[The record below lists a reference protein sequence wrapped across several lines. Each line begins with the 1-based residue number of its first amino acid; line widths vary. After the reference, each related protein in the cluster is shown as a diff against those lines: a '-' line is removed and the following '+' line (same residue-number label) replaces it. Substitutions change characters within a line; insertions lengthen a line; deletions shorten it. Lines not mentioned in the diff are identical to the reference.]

1 MYYFGLN
8 FVCYQLTIMYFK
20 PPVMRRFIF
29 LLSMLSLI
37 LITACSKQERKGLL
51 PMVTGKPGEII
62 LVIDPYLWES
72 DLGKFFVD
80 FCNMPVE
87 ALPVDEPSYSLVHI
101 PADGLNRIFK
111 GHRNI
116 ILTDVS
122 DQYKES
128 RIIVQRNVWAY
139 PQLLIK
145 ITGPKDSSLIAYLNE
160 NRDKLKNLLEV
171 DERNRIIE
179 NYRKNRAKGIDE
191 MLKQEHHVSISVPA
205 GYDVGVD
212 SADFVWLTHEVADMT
227 QGILIYNYPYTDTNT
242 FSADYLV
249 NKRNEFVRKYVPGP
263 VDGSYMKTESDYP
276 VIFTEN
282 VKNGEYMA
290 ELRGLWRLE
299 KAFMGG
305 PFISH
310 TMLDE
315 PRNRVVT
322 VEGFVY
328 APSLDKRLYIRE
340 VEAILYTFDVV
351 D

>member
-1 MYYFGLN
+1 MRNSGFHKSRSSLVLVLIFMFGTL
-8 FVCYQLTIMYFK
+8 IMGPGCK
-20 PPVMRRFIF
+20 K
-29 LLSMLSLI
+29 
-37 LITACSKQERKGLL
+37 TERKGLL
-51 PMVTGKPGEII
+51 PMVTGKPGEVV

-72 DLGKFFVD
+72 DLGQFFAD
-80 FCNMPVE
+80 FCNEPVE

-101 PADGLNRIFK
+101 PSDGFNRIFK

-116 ILTDVS
+116 ILTDIS
-122 DQYKES
+122 NQYTEPS
-128 RIIVQRNVWAY
+128 IIVQRNVWAH
-139 PQLLIK
+139 PQLVVKVVGPNDSRLI
-145 ITGPKDSSLIAYLNE
+145 SYLHENSERLRSLI
-160 NRDKLKNLLEV
+160 EV
-171 DERNRIIE
+171 DERNRTIE

-191 MLKQEHHVSISVPA
+191 MLKQRHQVSISVPS

-212 SADFVWLTHEVADMT
+212 STNFVWLTHEVADLA
-227 QGILIYNYPYTDTNT
+227 QGVLIYYYPYTDTNT
-242 FSADYLV
+242 FTSDYLV
-249 NKRNEFVRKYVPGP
+249 GRRNEFARRFVPGP
-263 VDGSYMKTESDYP
+263 VDGSYMKTENQFP
-276 VIFTEN
+276 VIFREN
-282 VKNGEYMA
+282 AKNGEYMA

-310 TMLDE
+310 TVLDE

-340 VEAILYTFDVV
+340 LEAILYTFDIV

>member
-1 MYYFGLN
+1 MYVIL
-8 FVCYQLTIMYFK
+8 
-20 PPVMRRFIF
+20 PVMRRPIF
-29 LLSMLSLI
+29 FLALLSLV
-37 LITACSKQERKGLL
+37 LITACKNQERKGLL
-51 PMVTGKPGEII
+51 PMVTGQPGEII

-72 DLGKFFVD
+72 DLGKFFAD
-80 FCNMPVE
+80 FCNVPVE
-87 ALPVDEPSYSLVHI
+87 ALPVDEPSYTLVHI
-101 PADGLNRIFK
+101 PSDGFNRIFK

-116 ILTDVS
+116 ILTDIS
-122 DQYKES
+122 SQHRES

-145 ITGPKDSSLIAYLNE
+145 VVGPNESTMVAYLNE
-160 NRDKLKNLLEV
+160 NSEKLRNLLEV
-171 DERNRIIE
+171 DERNRTIA
-179 NYRKNRAKGIDE
+179 NYNKNKAKGIDQ
-191 MLKQEHHVSISVPA
+191 MLKQEHQVSISVPS

-212 SADFVWLTHEVADMT
+212 AEDFVWLTHEVADLS
-227 QGILIYNYPYTDTNT
+227 QGVLIYYYPYTDPNT
-242 FSADYLV
+242 FTLDYLV
-249 NKRNEFVRKYVPGP
+249 DRRDEFTRRYVPGP
-263 VDGSYMKTESDYP
+263 VDGSYMKTESQFP
-276 VIFTEN
+276 VIFREN
-282 VKNGEYMA
+282 SKNGKYLA

-328 APSLDKRLYIRE
+328 APSLDKRLYVRE
-340 VEAILYTFDVV
+340 LEAILYTFDIV